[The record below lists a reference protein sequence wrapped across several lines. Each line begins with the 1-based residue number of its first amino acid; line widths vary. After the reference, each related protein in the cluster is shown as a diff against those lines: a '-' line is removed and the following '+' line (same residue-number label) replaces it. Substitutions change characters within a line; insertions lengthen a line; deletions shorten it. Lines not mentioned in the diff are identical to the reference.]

1 MEKKKIIIIGG
12 GTAGAS
18 AFAFLQKKLGHIC
31 DVTMIASKEIP
42 IVGVG
47 EATVGNINTFLE
59 ICGMDPEKTCLG
71 DARGSIKFSVHC
83 KDWLREDHSYF
94 TPIGLFAMEYH
105 DMVSFQ
111 RPMKEYWES
120 WCGLKLALANKSPF
134 LKKEHWDTPLPKMW
148 REYAYNID
156 AGLLGKALM
165 EHGLKLGGKILDK
178 KIIEVNIIDEIE
190 SSSKDKIDY
199 LTAEDGTRIE
209 GDFFIDCSGFKRLV
223 PNACG
228 YTPKKFNED
237 ITNDRAW
244 ATRIDYVDKESELPY
259 LSCVEC
265 QAMEAGWRWQIGLR
279 DRIGTGYVFS
289 SKYIS
294 DEDALQEFKDSF
306 GGDRIKD
313 EECQLIKFETECYE
327 KQAGTNWITCG
338 LSAGFVEPLESTSIF
353 FMHNNLISFLSL
365 IKQNK
370 LPQDVQMVSIGAWD
384 QGALETDINYFFLW
398 NQEKIDM
405 YNKYVH
411 DTFSCTVDYIGAHY
425 AFNQNNRSKYW
436 IDWQS
441 KREKYIKIGSNVMN
455 YKQQHLFFGRPAFS
469 LLSAGNEMGTEI
481 DGWDLSK
488 VWITPRQEESY
499 RSGALGDERAIL
511 EDRTPKEYL
520 QALRTILGRLT
531 HRKWLNDVFC
541 EYAYDIIDQYE
552 WLDHVDELRD
562 SQVKESR
569 QYIESITTMF

>member
-18 AFAFLQKKLGHIC
+18 ALAFLQKKLGHIC
-31 DVTMIASKEIP
+31 DITMVASKEIP

-47 EATVGNINTFLE
+47 EATVGNINIFLE
-59 ICGMDPEKTCLG
+59 MCGMDPEKTCLDDG
-71 DARGSIKFSVHC
+71 RGSIKFAVHC
-83 KDWLREDHSYF
+83 KDWLKDDHSYF
-94 TPIGLFAMEYH
+94 TPIGLFSMEYH
-105 DMVSFQ
+105 DMISFN
-111 RPMKEYWES
+111 RPIKEYWES
-120 WCGLKLALANKSPF
+120 WCGLKLALAGKSPF
-134 LKKEHWDTPLPKMW
+134 LKHEHWDTPLPKMW
-148 REYAYNID
+148 REYAYNVD
-156 AGLLGKALM
+156 AGLLGKKLM
-165 EHGLKLGGKILDK
+165 EHGEELGGKILNK
-178 KIIEVNIIDEIE
+178 KIKEVKIIDG
-190 SSSKDKIDY
+190 DKIDY
-199 LTAEDGTRIE
+199 LVTEDGQRLE
-209 GDFFIDCSGFKRLV
+209 ADFFIDCSGFRRLV
-223 PNACG
+223 PNACE
-228 YTPKKFNED
+228 YKPKSWKSENP
-237 ITNDRAW
+237 NNRAW
-244 ATRIDYVDKESELPY
+244 ATRINYIDKDSELPY

-265 QAMEAGWRWQIGLR
+265 QTMDAGWRWQIGLR

-289 SKYIS
+289 TDYIS
-294 DEDALQEFKDSF
+294 EEDALQEFKDSF
-306 GGDRIKD
+306 EGDRVKD
-313 EECQLIKFETECYE
+313 DECQLIKFETECYE

-338 LSAGFVEPLESTSIF
+338 LSSGFVEPLESTSIF
-353 FMHNNLISFLSL
+353 FMHNNLIAFLSL

-370 LPQDVQMVSIGAWD
+370 LPQDVQMLSIGAWD
-384 QGALETDINYFFLW
+384 QATTDVNYFFMW
-398 NQEKIDM
+398 NKEKIDM

-411 DTFSCTVDYIGAHY
+411 DTFDCTVKYVGAHY
-425 AFNQNNRSKYW
+425 AFNKNNKSKYW
-436 IDWQS
+436 NDWAE
-441 KREKYIKIGSNVMN
+441 KRKQYIEHGSDVMS

-469 LLSAGNEMGTEI
+469 LLSAGNELGPEI

-488 VWITPRQEESY
+488 VWITPRQEEAY
-499 RSGALGDERAIL
+499 KSGALADERAIL

>member
-12 GTAGAS
+12 GTAGSS

-31 DVTMIASKEIP
+31 DVTMVASKEIP

-71 DARGSIKFSVHC
+71 AARGSIKFSVHC
-83 KDWLREDHSYF
+83 KDWLRQDHSYF

-111 RPMKEYWES
+111 RPIKEYWES
-120 WCGLKLALANKSPF
+120 WCALKLALSNKSPF

-165 EHGLKLGGKILDK
+165 EHGEKLGGKILDK
-178 KIIEVNIIDEIE
+178 KIKEVKVLSDE
-190 SSSKDKIDY
+190 KIDY

-228 YTPKKFNED
+228 HTPKKFNED

-244 ATRIDYVDKESELPY
+244 ATRIDYIDKETELPY

-306 GGDRIKD
+306 EDGRIKD
-313 EECQLIKFETECYE
+313 EECQLIKFDTECYE
-327 KQAGTNWITCG
+327 KQAGPNWITCG

-405 YNKYVH
+405 YNKYVY
-411 DTFSCTVDYIGAHY
+411 DTFSSTVDYVGAHY
-425 AFNQNNRSKYW
+425 AFNQNNKSKYW
-436 IDWQS
+436 TDWQS

-541 EYAYDIIDQYE
+541 EYAYDITDQYE
-552 WLDHVDELRD
+552 WLNHVDELRD

>member
-83 KDWLREDHSYF
+83 KDWLRQDHSYF

-178 KIIEVNIIDEIE
+178 KIKEVNIIDE
-190 SSSKDKIDY
+190 DKIDY

-244 ATRIDYVDKESELPY
+244 AT
-259 LSCVEC
+259 SC
-265 QAMEAGWRWQIGLR
+265 LLYTSPSPR
-279 DRIGTGYVFS
+279 DQR
-289 SKYIS
+289 
-294 DEDALQEFKDSF
+294 
-306 GGDRIKD
+306 
-313 EECQLIKFETECYE
+313 
-327 KQAGTNWITCG
+327 
-338 LSAGFVEPLESTSIF
+338 
-353 FMHNNLISFLSL
+353 
-365 IKQNK
+365 
-370 LPQDVQMVSIGAWD
+370 
-384 QGALETDINYFFLW
+384 
-398 NQEKIDM
+398 
-405 YNKYVH
+405 
-411 DTFSCTVDYIGAHY
+411 
-425 AFNQNNRSKYW
+425 
-436 IDWQS
+436 
-441 KREKYIKIGSNVMN
+441 GS
-455 YKQQHLFFGRPAFS
+455 R
-469 LLSAGNEMGTEI
+469 
-481 DGWDLSK
+481 
-488 VWITPRQEESY
+488 
-499 RSGALGDERAIL
+499 
-511 EDRTPKEYL
+511 
-520 QALRTILGRLT
+520 
-531 HRKWLNDVFC
+531 
-541 EYAYDIIDQYE
+541 
-552 WLDHVDELRD
+552 
-562 SQVKESR
+562 
-569 QYIESITTMF
+569 